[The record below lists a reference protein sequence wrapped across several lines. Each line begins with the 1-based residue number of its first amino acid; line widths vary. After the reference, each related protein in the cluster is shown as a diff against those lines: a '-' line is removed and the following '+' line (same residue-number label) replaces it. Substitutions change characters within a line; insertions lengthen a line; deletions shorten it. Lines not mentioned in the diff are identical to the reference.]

1 MNNDW
6 EFISDSE
13 SDTDDNTE
21 ETIKSDK
28 ENVSDQWT
36 EEINIDDQ
44 VTGNTDTMLHSV
56 DFREFIQ
63 ILSVAPGENNV
74 LLSIFQDKYAEF
86 LAFSAIYCGQ
96 ARPDNSLRRI
106 PLHYSTICKWE
117 LRNVDIRCA
126 KCIPN
131 LFYKL
136 KKLQIKQI
144 QDKVTLA
151 IRECRLNGKNT
162 Q

>member
-36 EEINIDDQ
+36 EETNIDDQ

-86 LAFSAIYCGQ
+86 LAFLQYIVGKQ
-96 ARPDNSLRRI
+96 DQ
-106 PLHYSTICKWE
+106 TILCDE
-117 LRNVDIRCA
+117 YL
-126 KCIPN
+126 CIIVQ
-131 LFYKL
+131 Y
-136 KKLQIKQI
+136 
-144 QDKVTLA
+144 V
-151 IRECRLNGKNT
+151 NGN
-162 Q
+162 